1 MKCVPFIKISPF
13 WKVIFFYF
21 MHFLLCFQIQLPGCK
36 FWKGNLINYLLPN
49 IWHLRWPWG
58 HIHNK
63 LQNEMNLGQKSH
75 CVLVVSQLIQSGFGV
90 YPQNSTNKLR
100 ESNSKNVW
108 RQNSFVTI
116 TTWLFFHIYN
126 FNIFL
131 DSKTICND
139 LQNFR

>member
-1 MKCVPFIKISPF
+1 MRPFHKNQPLKKIL
-13 WKVIFFYF
+13 FFYF
-21 MHFLLCFQIQLPGCK
+21 MQFLLCFQIQLPACI
-36 FWKGNLINYLLPN
+36 FWKEHLIHYLLLN

-90 YPQNSTNKLR
+90 YPQNSTNKWR
-100 ESNSKNVW
+100 ESNSKNVG

-116 TTWLFFHIYN
+116 TTGLFFHIYN

-131 DSKTICND
+131 NSKSICND
-139 LQNFR
+139 FQNFR